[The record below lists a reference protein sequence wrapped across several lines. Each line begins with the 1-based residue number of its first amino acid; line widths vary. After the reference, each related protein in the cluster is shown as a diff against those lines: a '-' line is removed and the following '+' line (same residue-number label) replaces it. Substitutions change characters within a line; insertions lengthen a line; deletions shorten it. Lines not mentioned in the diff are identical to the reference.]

1 MCSNF
6 GFNHHPGSTPCELE
20 SQWYGLFKRF
30 FAYLRSKFRA
40 RPMTLEAS
48 DKRPEALNVP
58 RIRSKN

>member
-6 GFNHHPGSTPCELE
+6 GFNPHPSSTPCELQKE
-20 SQWYGLFKRF
+20 WAALFKRF

-40 RPMTLEAS
+40 RPMTLEPS

-58 RIRSKN
+58 RIRSK